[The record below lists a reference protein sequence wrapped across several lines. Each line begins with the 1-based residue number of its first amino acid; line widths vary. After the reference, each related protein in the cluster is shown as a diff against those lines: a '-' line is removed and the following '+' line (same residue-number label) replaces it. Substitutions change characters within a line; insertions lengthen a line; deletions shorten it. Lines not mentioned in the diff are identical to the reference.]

1 MPIGVSVSVCELIF
15 HVNVKIVKYNNIIIL
30 EENSCLFSFYSCI
43 CSYSSLCLSL
53 SVQKNLPCSFM
64 RSLLSI
70 RLSPLSR
77 DWSSWEPF
85 SWVSF
90 SYRNSLYS
98 RAFFLFF
105 HTHTC
110 TLPHKWPQLKGHR
123 MIANSRNTI
132 TNLGKTFYYLLMLHV

>member
-1 MPIGVSVSVCELIF
+1 MPIVVSVSVCELIF

-64 RSLLSI
+64 RSYLSI

-90 SYRNSLYS
+90 TS
-98 RAFFLFF
+98 FLPL
-105 HTHTC
+105 
-110 TLPHKWPQLKGHR
+110 LPHSHLHTSTQMTTTKGSSYDSKLKKQNHK
-123 MIANSRNTI
+123 SRENI
-132 TNLGKTFYYLLMLHV
+132 LLFIDVACLR